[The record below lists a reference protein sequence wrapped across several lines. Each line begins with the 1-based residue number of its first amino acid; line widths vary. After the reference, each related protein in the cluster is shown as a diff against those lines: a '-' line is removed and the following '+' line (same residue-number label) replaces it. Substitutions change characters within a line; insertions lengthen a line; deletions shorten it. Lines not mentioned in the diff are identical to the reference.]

1 MRSKKNMLPLFIVL
15 FSQLTFSQ
23 FSYGI
28 KAGLNYDS
36 LGELTNTE
44 LATNLQANAKTGFHV
59 GLYSNIN
66 LLLFYVRPELQFSK
80 SESSFGDNRSIS
92 LQKIEAP
99 VLIGYKILG
108 PLSVFAGPSF
118 QYILSDEATNLSLGE
133 IDKNFTVG
141 LQVGTRFK
149 LGKLGV
155 GVRFERGFTDNEA
168 TLLGANNID
177 INGRIDTRAKQWI
190 LSASYKLD
198 SKGKDD

>member
-1 MRSKKNMLPLFIVL
+1 MISQKNLLILFTVL
-15 FSQLTFSQ
+15 FAQLTFSQ

-66 LLLFYVRPELQFSK
+66 LLLFYLRPELQFSK
-80 SESSFGDNRSIS
+80 SESSFGDDGSIS
-92 LQKIEAP
+92 LHKIEAP
-99 VLIGYKILG
+99 VLVGYKILG
-108 PLSVFAGPSF
+108 PLSVFVGPSF
-118 QYILSDEATNLSLGE
+118 QYILSEETSNLSLGE
-133 IDKNFTVG
+133 IEKNFTVG

-149 LGKLGV
+149 LGRLGI
-155 GVRFERGFTDNEA
+155 GVRFERGFTDNEV

-177 INGRIDTRAKQWI
+177 VNGRIDTRAKQWV

-198 SKGKDD
+198 FKGKSE